1 MFDREK
7 NQNEFKPFD
16 VELNTGVENNTPEEQ
31 GDQKKK
37 KIAIIS
43 AVAVLVLS
51 GAGVFIKNLDHEK
64 ELKMEAVADQKVMFI
79 PLEEMTVNLRNGVEN
94 NAAWLRIK
102 VSLEVHGKN
111 NYDTVSQM
119 TPKIVDVFQTY
130 LKELRKTDLDGSF
143 GIYKMKD
150 EMMLRINTIIYP
162 ARIEAIL
169 FQEFIMQTI

>member
-7 NQNEFKPFD
+7 SQNEFKPFD
-16 VELNTGVENNTPEEQ
+16 VELNTGVENKTPEEQ
-31 GDQKKK
+31 GGQKKK

-43 AVAVLVLS
+43 AVAVLALS

-64 ELKMEAVADQKVMFI
+64 ELKMEVVADQKVMFI

-130 LKELRKTDLDGSF
+130 LK
-143 GIYKMKD
+143 
-150 EMMLRINTIIYP
+150 
-162 ARIEAIL
+162 
-169 FQEFIMQTI
+169 